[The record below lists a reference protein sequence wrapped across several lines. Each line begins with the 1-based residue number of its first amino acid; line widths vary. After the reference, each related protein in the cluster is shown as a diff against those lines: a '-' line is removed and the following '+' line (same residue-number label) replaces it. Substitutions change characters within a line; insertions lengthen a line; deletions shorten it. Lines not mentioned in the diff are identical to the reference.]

1 VGGGVRGLLPGMQAR
16 AGRGCA
22 RRAPDVIGRGTR
34 RAGAHR
40 RSVFFDC
47 LCEMR
52 FITRVTR
59 VQNKE
64 SSVDRSFVLSRPP
77 LQHGGTETKTVEA
90 KSEQMAPVASA
101 VRRPKKD
108 CVREIAAA
116 LRGAHVPS
124 LVRRAGNVTR
134 TLVARPVPRFVRRP
148 RIERHRARVSR
159 AGSGR
164 GAALKS
170 SSVCNGGSTHG
181 RRRRGQLPEPPRGL
195 D

>member
-1 VGGGVRGLLPGMQAR
+1 MQAR

-40 RSVFFDC
+40 RSTFFDC
-47 LCEMR
+47 LCDAFHHAR
-52 FITRVTR
+52 CCDASI
-59 VQNKE
+59 E
-64 SSVDRSFVLSRPP
+64 SSVDRSNVLSRPP

-164 GAALKS
+164 GAALKIFLRLQWRLHARS
-170 SSVCNGGSTHG
+170 KTSRTTSKTAA
-181 RRRRGQLPEPPRGL
+181 RA
-195 D
+195 

>member
-1 VGGGVRGLLPGMQAR
+1 MQAR

-40 RSVFFDC
+40 RSTFFDC
-47 LCEMR
+47 LCDAFHARDES
-52 FITRVTR
+52 
-59 VQNKE
+59 KE